1 MFHAGLLGMEEGI
14 MTGKI
19 NLWMTSVA
27 LGLASYVAM
36 ILNCLAHEE
45 LHLSD
50 KQICKLAVTGAMLIA
65 VALAASLLRW
75 RADKIR

>member
-1 MFHAGLLGMEEGI
+1 

-19 NLWMTSVA
+19 DLWTASVA
-27 LGLASYVAM
+27 VGLASYVAM

-50 KQICKLAVTGAMLIA
+50 GQICKLAVSGALLIA
-65 VALAASLLRW
+65 IALAASCLRW
-75 RADKIR
+75 GAGKTG